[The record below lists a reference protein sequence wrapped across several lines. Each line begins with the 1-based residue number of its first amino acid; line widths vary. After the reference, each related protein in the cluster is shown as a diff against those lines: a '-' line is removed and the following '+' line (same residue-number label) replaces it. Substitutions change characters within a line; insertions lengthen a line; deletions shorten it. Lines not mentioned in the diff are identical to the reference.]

1 MNKDVLIK
9 KQKGITLISLVVTI
23 IILIILGGV
32 SINLL
37 LGNSGIISKAKEAE
51 KQYKIANLKEQIS
64 LYILNLQMQNE
75 KIIPKDVFDKMKEKG
90 YTGEDAKLEGIWIST
105 FDTKISTIN
114 PNIEAIMIDGENSG
128 YTYGPVGEKY
138 QYMGITAYSGN
149 VEKDFVVPDYI
160 DGKLVT
166 TIKGSIINDN
176 NLIESLKLPDSVTT
190 IDGYAFWNNSVLKT
204 IHLPYLLETI
214 DNGSFGK
221 CTSLTEIV
229 IPDNVITIGTNAFVN
244 CSNVSKVVLNEK
256 IQTIGDYA
264 FANLKN
270 STTSITIPST
280 ITEIGKSA
288 FNNFG
293 INNDNIIIY
302 VPNIE
307 ITIGDY
313 AFANCKVKKYDVNL
327 TQSNVSTI
335 DIDKVKN
342 IYNLTG
348 KYVFLTF
355 DDGPSYDKMTDNIL
369 DILKENNIKATF
381 FMIGSMVEQ
390 YPDAVKRAYEEGHYI
405 ANHGYSTDNA
415 VTYASKDK
423 VLEEYN
429 QTEESIREAIGNS
442 TYNSKLFRFPGG
454 STGNYSDVKE
464 KAKELLEANEIAYI
478 DWNAD
483 INDAAKKED
492 GTSYTVE
499 EMYQRMMQTTENKN
513 IIVLLMHNYGTK
525 TNSDQV
531 LEQSITYL
539 KNEGYEF
546 KSFYDLNSLV

>member
-1 MNKDVLIK
+1 M
-9 KQKGITLISLVVTI
+9 
-23 IILIILGGV
+23 
-32 SINLL
+32 
-37 LGNSGIISKAKEAE
+37 
-51 KQYKIANLKEQIS
+51 
-64 LYILNLQMQNE
+64 
-75 KIIPKDVFDKMKEKG
+75 
-90 YTGEDAKLEGIWIST
+90 
-105 FDTKISTIN
+105 
-114 PNIEAIMIDGENSG
+114 
-128 YTYGPVGEKY
+128 
-138 QYMGITAYSGN
+138 
-149 VEKDFVVPDYI
+149 
-160 DGKLVT
+160 VT
-166 TIKGSIINDN
+166 TIKGSIIKGDK
-176 NLIESLKLPDSVTT
+176 LIESLKLPDSVTT

-204 IHLPYLLETI
+204 IHLPYLIETI
-214 DNGSFGK
+214 DNGSFGNNA
-221 CTSLTEIV
+221 SLTEIV
-229 IPDNVITIGTNAFVN
+229 IPDNVITIGMNAFVN

-256 IQTIGDYA
+256 IQIIGDYA
-264 FANLKN
+264 FANLEN

-499 EMYQRMMQTTENKN
+499 EMYQRMIQTTENKN

-546 KSFYDLNSLV
+546 KNFYDLNSLV